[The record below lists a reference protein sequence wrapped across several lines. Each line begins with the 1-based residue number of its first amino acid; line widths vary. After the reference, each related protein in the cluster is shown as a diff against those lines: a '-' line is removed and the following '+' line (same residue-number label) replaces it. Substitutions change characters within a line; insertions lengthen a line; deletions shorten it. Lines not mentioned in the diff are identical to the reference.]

1 MSSIQTGGNLE
12 WHNAGP
18 LTTTWTSPQSCAT
31 EPVTRS
37 GLGVPQVPWFPRLI
51 VDGCDGWNISDE
63 CRPNGG
69 KVNEIY
75 ENVDLAVEVTT
86 AHYYSPGNQCPDK
99 WVTVGIAAMNNGPPS
114 VSDIFQPTAFTE
126 GAPGE
131 TTNFPAANFQA
142 NMLTSI
148 LEPTQTAVACCPSGY
163 SVNPYQGCWSNFPLS
178 ELAGRTA
185 CQYRYNGTGLGDGN
199 ELRTETFDFA
209 GVTTTATL
217 GKFPFTT
224 GWRDTSDAVTYVIPF
239 DSSGLPEETASGLA
253 AFGKEPCGRN
263 GNGNN
268 NEEAT
273 TNNPGSTVGGEESA
287 ARPLMPNRW
296 AAIGTILGAW
306 GISVIAGVA
315 LS

>member
-1 MSSIQTGGNLE
+1 MSSVQTGGNLE

-18 LTTTWTSPQSCAT
+18 LTTTWTAPQSCAT
-31 EPVTRS
+31 EPVIRS
-37 GLGVPQVPWFPRLI
+37 GLAVPQVPWFPRLI
-51 VDGCDGWNISDE
+51 VDGCDGWNIPDE

-86 AHYYSPGNQCPDK
+86 AHYYFPGIQCPDN
-99 WVTVGIAAMNNGPPS
+99 WVTVGIAAMNNGAPS
-114 VSDIFQPTAFTE
+114 VSGIFQPTAFTE

-148 LEPTQTAVACCPSGY
+148 LEPTQTAVACCP
-163 SVNPYQGCWSNFPLS
+163 
-178 ELAGRTA
+178 
-185 CQYRYNGTGLGDGN
+185 RYIGPGPGEGN
-199 ELRTETFDFA
+199 ELRTETFEFA
-209 GVTTTATL
+209 GKTTTATQR
-217 GKFPFTT
+217 KFPFTT
-224 GWRDTSDAVTYVIPF
+224 GWRDTSDAVTYIIPF

-253 AFGKEPCGRN
+253 AFGEEPWESGVAVVQAIYLVNSGDGYDEKN
-263 GNGNN
+263 GNGND

-273 TNNPGSTVGGEESA
+273 TNSPVSTGGGQHSA
-287 ARPLMPNRW
+287 AHALMPNRW

-306 GISVIAGVA
+306 GVSVIVGVA
-315 LS
+315 LLATR

>member
-148 LEPTQTAVACCPSGY
+148 LEPTQTAVACCP
-163 SVNPYQGCWSNFPLS
+163 
-178 ELAGRTA
+178 R
-185 CQYRYNGTGLGDGN
+185 
-199 ELRTETFDFA
+199 
-209 GVTTTATL
+209 
-217 GKFPFTT
+217 
-224 GWRDTSDAVTYVIPF
+224 
-239 DSSGLPEETASGLA
+239 
-253 AFGKEPCGRN
+253 
-263 GNGNN
+263 
-268 NEEAT
+268 
-273 TNNPGSTVGGEESA
+273 
-287 ARPLMPNRW
+287 
-296 AAIGTILGAW
+296 
-306 GISVIAGVA
+306 
-315 LS
+315 